1 MQLAKNLSNIDT
13 RKAVVFS
20 LFALKVPNNSLLA
33 IFWYKRHYTRST
45 IIIYLIMGN
54 FDSNFVFY
62 SSSEHNP

>member
-33 IFWYKRHYTRST
+33 IFWYKRLSTRLT
-45 IIIYLIMGN
+45 IIIYYIMGHL
-54 FDSNFVFY
+54 DSNFVFK
-62 SSSEHNP
+62 SPSEQNP

>member
-45 IIIYLIMGN
+45 IIIYFIIGN
-54 FDSNFVFY
+54 LDSNFVF
-62 SSSEHNP
+62 